1 MIGRFIPRLFGR
13 TPPSEAAAQGVRPDE
28 TLEALHA
35 EFCRTFCHRPHVNFM
50 DLLRRQGVSRLID
63 WLQWQT
69 ADPLAQSFIRLA
81 VDGTRRGHK
90 IWEKQGLSM
99 LFEGNWDRGGLPGQE
114 SREALAVLAQVL
126 GKPLK
131 LYYRE
136 RSDGPDL
143 VLEFQP

>member
-1 MIGRFIPRLFGR
+1 MFGRFIRRLRGT
-13 TPPSEAAAQGVRPDE
+13 TPPSEATAASVRPDE
-28 TLEALHA
+28 SLEALHA
-35 EFCRTFCHRPHVNFM
+35 EFCRTFCHRPQVNFI
-50 DLLRRQGVSRLID
+50 DFLRRQGVTRLID

-81 VDGTRRGHK
+81 VDWTRKGQN

-99 LFEGNWDRGGLPGQE
+99 LFEGNWDRGGLP
-114 SREALAVLAQVL
+114 SRESQAALSVLTQVL

-136 RSDGPDL
+136 RPDGPVM